1 MHFLLFQNV
10 LDAYAELDEK
20 IFEAYCEQK
29 TDPLVGALEPGMYEG
44 HFDWSDCPKP
54 SGKLSFDIKIICD
67 REIISDLLTF
77 LILAGK
83 SHILIIKP
91 N

>member
-1 MHFLLFQNV
+1 MISLFQNV
-10 LDAYAELDEK
+10 LDAYAELDDK

-54 SGKLSFDIKIICD
+54 TGMLEMPHVDVEYTQCSKFKNVEL
-67 REIISDLLTF
+67 
-77 LILAGK
+77 
-83 SHILIIKP
+83 
-91 N
+91 